1 MPTCT
6 GVDVVSRIG
15 VTVHRFRDD
24 ALMSAKSVADWA
36 ISAGH
41 EVCAL
46 ADDAGALGVAV
57 RQVESFSDVDVLVAL
72 GGDGT
77 MLRAVQLVD
86 GEPVPIIG
94 VNVGLLGYLTSVEQ
108 DNALV
113 AVQTWCGGTRNVDYS
128 YEDRMLLE
136 IVVSDDT
143 GTGGSPSVRHHLA
156 LNEVVLEKVGP
167 GHTVRLGVAVD
178 NAPFTTYAAD
188 GLIIATPT
196 GSTAYAMSVRG
207 PILSP
212 RLRAVLLAPVSPHML
227 FDRSLVLDASEPISV
242 EVLGYRGV
250 NVAVDGA
257 PVGELSENGKVEVRA
272 ASQIA
277 RFVTFE
283 ERHFH
288 QILKS
293 KFGLSDR

>member
-1 MPTCT
+1 
-6 GVDVVSRIG
+6 VSRIG

-24 ALMSAKSVADWA
+24 AVMSAKAIADWA
-36 ISAGH
+36 HTEGH
-41 EVCAL
+41 TVCAQH
-46 ADDAGALGVAV
+46 DDADALGVAV
-57 RQVESFSDVDVLVAL
+57 EEVSSFSDVDVLIAL

-77 MLRAVQLVD
+77 MLRAVQLVQ

-94 VNVGLLGYLTSVEQ
+94 VNVGLLGYLTSVEHE
-108 DNALV
+108 NALL
-113 AVQTWCGGTRNVDYS
+113 AVKTWCQGTQNVEYS

-136 IVVSDDT
+136 VLVIHDASANSDAIT
-143 GTGGSPSVRHHLA
+143 TRHLA
-156 LNEVVLEKVGP
+156 LNEVVIEKVGP
-167 GHTVRLGVAVD
+167 GHTVRLGVEIDGAT
-178 NAPFTTYAAD
+178 FTTYAAD

-227 FDRSLVLDASEPISV
+227 FDRSLVLDASEPVSV

-250 NVAVDGA
+250 NVAIDGA
-257 PVGELSENGKVEVRA
+257 PVCELSEHGKVEVRA
-272 ASQIA
+272 ASQCA